1 MVGQSE
7 QTMYSNKGKNFIIFN
22 DKSGSMSGTPF
33 DTLKFACLGIKDALF
48 SEGNKFEDVTVVYYD
63 HAVYP

>member
-1 MVGQSE
+1 
-7 QTMYSNKGKNFIIFN
+7 
-22 DKSGSMSGTPF
+22 MSGTPF